1 MKKIF
6 LFSDTHR
13 NLNLIQRTISIMK
26 ECDAV
31 IHLGDYAS
39 DTASLKSV
47 LQGRLI
53 NIRGNCDI
61 FSPSCPDEREI
72 EFDGVKIFLTHGHKY
87 NVKKTLH
94 NISTEALKREC
105 KAAFYGHTHIADIT
119 QHSGVNLINPGS
131 FYASRS
137 GVYSYCY
144 IIIWKGKII
153 PKIVEL

>member
-13 NLNLIQRTISIMK
+13 NLSLIQRSIGIMS

-31 IHLGDYAS
+31 IHLGDYVS
-39 DTASLKSV
+39 DTAALKDV
-47 LQGRLI
+47 LGDKLI
-53 NIRGNCDI
+53 CVRGNGDV
-61 FSPSCPDEREI
+61 FSLNCPDEREI

-94 NISTEALKREC
+94 NIATEALKREC
-105 KAAFYGHTHIADIT
+105 QAAFYGHTHIADIT
-119 QHSGVNLINPGS
+119 QYGGVSLINPGS